1 MSPFWILLEILDFI
15 RATGDGGGGKNWS
28 YMTCKAPVI
37 TNKPTPSFY
46 RPDALFVAQPY
57 WSTDRKMSHD
67 KRGKN
72 IPVKEQPR
80 LCCVVDLVDRV
91 LLTPFRTM
99 IVPPPMS
106 AYYLQVAAPVAQV
119 AFCQSAKSSN
129 DIAVLLCTGQL
140 VIYMLT
146 ACKVLQFYVFTIIRV
161 VFTGGR
167 GGDMSWSLNVEVWH

>member
-1 MSPFWILLEILDFI
+1 
-15 RATGDGGGGKNWS
+15 
-28 YMTCKAPVI
+28 MTCKAPVI

-46 RPDALFVAQPY
+46 RPDAPFVAQPCR
-57 WSTDRKMSHD
+57 STEGKMSHD
-67 KRGKN
+67 EQGKMYL
-72 IPVKEQPR
+72 

-119 AFCQSAKSSN
+119 AFCHSATSSN

-140 VIYMLT
+140 LVYTLT
-146 ACKVLQFYVFTIIRV
+146 ACKVLQFFVFIIIRI
-161 VFTGGR
+161 VFARGTGER
-167 GGDMSWSLNVEVWH
+167 VLVTKF